1 MTYAVR
7 VWQPESEKF
16 EVAMLRRRALS
27 ASKRGQRRQLNDMTS
42 DEGTRGDG
50 NPNDEQDALPPEVLS
65 RAALTWV
72 RRGYRVRYSDA
83 YLIQVIRRGGLGRES
98 VLLLVLAL
106 LGFAGAA
113 AALAIA
119 LARRP
124 WHVVTLALGPDE
136 RVLTHEQ
143 RSAHPPEP

>member
-1 MTYAVR
+1 MTH
-7 VWQPESEKF
+7 
-16 EVAMLRRRALS
+16 
-27 ASKRGQRRQLNDMTS
+27 
-42 DEGTRGDG
+42 GDG
-50 NPNDEQDALPPEVLS
+50 NRGDDNPSDKQDALPPEVLS
-65 RAALTWV
+65 RAALNWV

-83 YLIQVIRRGGLGRES
+83 YLIQLIRRGRLGRES
-98 VLLLVLAL
+98 VLLLVVAL

-143 RSAHPPEP
+143 QSMHPPEP